1 MISSKL
7 PNTGTTIFAVMSG
20 MAAEHGALNLS
31 QGFPDFNVSP
41 ELIDL
46 VNQAMQDG
54 HNQYAPMT
62 GSPLLLKQIET
73 YLRNTYQWNGD
84 ALSEVTVTAGA
95 TEALYAC
102 ITALVHPGDEVI
114 ILEPAYDS
122 YKPVIELS
130 GGKCVSIEL
139 EPGTYSIPWEKLASS
154 INRQTRMLIINSPHN
169 PTGMVLSKS
178 DIEKIEQLAVEHDFL
193 VISDEVYDRIIFD
206 GKSHH
211 SVLQFEELRKRSM
224 SVFSFGK
231 TFHITGWKSGYVV
244 APEELTKEIRKVHQF
259 LTYSVNTPV
268 QVGLSNY
275 MKDPNNYL
283 NLPEFYQKKRDY
295 FLDLISGSRFKPI
308 QCRGTYF
315 QLLSYEDISDEDEM
329 DMATRMTKEFK
340 IASIPVSSFY
350 TESVNNKIL
359 RFCFAKE
366 EQTLERAAEILCR
379 I

>member
-46 VNQAMQDG
+46 VNQAMRDG

-350 TESVNNKIL
+350 TESVNNKTL

>member
-1 MISSKL
+1 LISSKL

-46 VNQAMQDG
+46 VNQAMRDG

-350 TESVNNKIL
+350 TESVNNKTL